1 MAEKSVIFYECLDV
15 QKHPTFDCKL
25 AIKGINSLP
34 DPQWRVTEPS
44 IASDLAVIVDQEATS
59 TKPAHLRFLRIRE
72 DAPFK
77 LDAARQ
83 LAPVEVAQN
92 EAITEF
98 TWLVLWPDHYLAGV
112 NMRDAPTHK
121 KLQMYFNATSGQ
133 QTHIVNLF
141 RPDVLKQL
149 KEMQTNGSLRKLQ
162 VSVRM
167 SELENL
173 ASKKSLTGFKSIL
186 AAGKEA
192 DALTLDVTLS
202 IGRGHPEEALSN
214 GVATSAVELAG
225 SVDLL
230 ESMNVIGIDAQGE
243 RREINLK
250 QERLGGAINLEA
262 SSTNAAIFREIEK
275 VRGAVEGEI
284 GPMSK
289 AARGK

>member
-1 MAEKSVIFYECLDV
+1 MAEKSVVFYECLDV
-15 QKHPTFDCKL
+15 QKYPAFDYKL
-25 AIKGINSLP
+25 AVEGINSLP
-34 DPQWRVTEPS
+34 DAQWRVKEPS
-44 IASDLAVIVDQEATS
+44 IASDLAVIVDQEATA

-77 LDAARQ
+77 LDAARK

-112 NMRDAPTHK
+112 SMRDAPTHK
-121 KLQMYFNATSGQ
+121 KLQTYFNATSGQ

-141 RPDVLKQL
+141 RPDVLKRL
-149 KEMQTNGSLRKLQ
+149 KEMQNKGTLRKLQ

-173 ASKKSLTGFKSIL
+173 ASKKALAGFRSIL

-202 IGRGHPEEALSN
+202 IGRGHPQEALSN
-214 GVATSAVELAG
+214 GVAASAVELAG

-230 ESMNVIGIDAQGE
+230 ESMNVVGIDAQGE
-243 RREINLK
+243 RREINMK
-250 QERLGGAINLEA
+250 QERVGDTINVEA
-262 SSTNAAIFREIEK
+262 SSTNAAIFRDIEK
-275 VRGAVEGEI
+275 ARSAVEEEI

-289 AARGK
+289 ATRGK